1 MTSAF
6 FWQFLTPPPPL
17 SANVS
22 IALDPLPPMSAKV
35 STSLEKSPINFN
47 KKILCQ
53 QMSAF
58 RPTPSPLVSKCQHWA
73 RPPPPSH
80 ADVIYDSSLRQ

>member
-6 FWQFLTPPPPL
+6 FWQFLTPPPSPL

-58 RPTPSPLVSKCQHWA
+58 RPTPPPLSANVSI
-73 RPPPPSH
+73 RLDPLPP
-80 ADVIYDSSLRQ
+80 